1 MFEVVH
7 RGDPESAPT
16 IEFVRQTFRRTYGA
30 EIRSFMPHY
39 VRVLDHYGNYKAV
52 IGCRDAGDEKLYLEN
67 YMDEP
72 IEKTISRYM
81 GMPVCRSEV
90 VEVGNLAEATPGD
103 ARMAIIGATAYLYS
117 AGYRWVVFTGVGRL
131 RNAFRR
137 LGLNPKEL
145 MEADENLLSKEE
157 RESWGSY
164 YTGGA
169 VICFG
174 EIKEGHDN
182 LQQLWA
188 ALRDTWAAAESE
200 GKKMLERRTQR

>member
-1 MFEVVH
+1 VFEVLD
-7 RGDPESAPT
+7 REAPESAET
-16 IEFVRQTFRRTYGA
+16 VAFVRNVFRRTYGA

-39 VRVLDHYGNYKAV
+39 VRIVDHAGNYKAV
-52 IGCRDAGDEKLYLEN
+52 MGYRDAGRERLYLEN

-72 IEKTISRYM
+72 IEQAISRYM
-81 GMPVCRSEV
+81 MVPVQRSEI
-90 VEVGNLAEATPGD
+90 VEVGNLAEAAPGD

-117 AGYRWVVFTGVGRL
+117 AGFRWVVFTGIGRL

-145 MEADENLLSKEE
+145 MEADENLLSQEE

-164 YTGGA
+164 YAGGA

-188 ALRDTWAAAESE
+188 VLRDTWAAAEQAGE
-200 GKKMLERRTQR
+200 EMAEKRAL